1 MTRHV
6 HLGLTAI
13 PLLVV
18 GITLSACSSSGSSD
32 PSAAA
37 DTTLSVSVT
46 DCPGPAGVS
55 ISVTDQSN
63 TVVGAGT
70 LSASGCQA
78 DINVPIETFYTLTFA
93 PGLGTALSQ
102 ANQSFTEGPYSY
114 SALKAYNG
122 TLIVSCLMM
131 ANTSG
136 AFDNS
141 VPSCSAAGG

>member
-6 HLGLTAI
+6 HLCLTAI

-37 DTTLSVSVT
+37 NTTLSVTVT
-46 DCPGPAGVS
+46 DCPGPAGVP

-78 DINVPIETFYTLTFA
+78 DINVPVESFYTLTFA

-102 ANQSFTEGPYSY
+102 ANQSFTEGPYSH
-114 SALKAYNG
+114 SSLAAYNG
-122 TLIVSCLMM
+122 TLILSCLMM
-131 ANTSG
+131 ADTDG
-136 AFDNS
+136 AFDTS
-141 VPSCSAAGG
+141 SPTCSAGG